1 MFKRKPDIRN
11 SAPLRSSDRRKLA
24 DQIIRDYQVSLPEQ
38 PSDEAPTGN
47 QSQSQSQSQS
57 TLRNSLLPESTS
69 SARFITPT
77 EQGTVY
83 IGAHP
88 DQDERIL
95 WFQTGKNPRLIPT
108 VYTLWRNPNL
118 IPLLH
123 TPDFVVEEK
132 LKHGADLMVPGLV
145 KARGASWDKRASTG
159 AVVAVAGLQSDTVP
173 VWVGTCQIDVRNLP
187 DDLRGQKG
195 AAIKALH
202 WAGDEC
208 WGWKQLGSGGIDPPA
223 NLEGWEGLAAGL
235 TTGISQVSLEDD
247 SQPPESAADGRP
259 HDDQPADEVDEDH
272 EPTTKEIDDAFHQA
286 FLYAVHKAKQ
296 SGNPPHFGLQFPLQ
310 PSFVIANMIQPNLR
324 YQNQKHYNI
333 KKTSWKNAKKFIKHL
348 DKLQIVKSK
357 DRNGGETVILDIDF
371 DDAQVLG
378 FRPYRLPTP
387 KAPGGDASAS
397 SDGPGQGTSGSGSSA
412 GQKVNIQ
419 MVYRPSS
426 KLVPTLLPSKTD
438 FYTAQEVSAAIKSYI
453 DQHPELGGQG
463 NSSIKLDPFIANEI
477 LGSKPTDEDRSFLAA
492 GRIPR
497 STLQKRVLED
507 THLCQPFH
515 IISQGGPSTDQ
526 KPKAG
531 SPPRILIT
539 IEKRTGT
546 KVVTKIS
553 NLEPFFLDP
562 QVLAPELQKKCAG
575 SASVGQVA
583 GAKPGLMEVVVQ
595 GDQRKVLTKE
605 ILTNKG
611 IDMKWVDIVDKTKP
625 KKKK

>member
-11 SAPLRSSDRRKLA
+11 LAPLRSSDRRKLA
-24 DQIIRDYQVSLPEQ
+24 DQIIRDYQVSPPEQ
-38 PSDEAPTGN
+38 SDDDSSSSP
-47 QSQSQSQSQS
+47 QS

-83 IGAHP
+83 IGAHT
-88 DQDERIL
+88 DQDERVL

-145 KARGASWDKRASTG
+145 KARGSTWDKRASTG
-159 AVVAVAGLQSDTVP
+159 AVVAVAGLQNDTVP
-173 VWVGTCQIDVRNLP
+173 LWVGTCQIDVQSLP

-202 WAGDEC
+202 WVGDEC
-208 WGWKQLGSGGIDPPA
+208 WNWKSLGSGGIDPPSS
-223 NLEGWEGLAAGL
+223 LEGWNGLGAGLA
-235 TTGISQVSLEDD
+235 SQLQKTSLEDG
-247 SQPPESAADGRP
+247 SQVTEPSPSVQPEESHAIDDAAE
-259 HDDQPADEVDEDH
+259 DQ
-272 EPTTKEIDDAFHQA
+272 EPTTREVDNAFHQA

-296 SGNPPHFGLQFPLQ
+296 SGSPPHYGLNFPLQ
-310 PSFVIANMIQPNLR
+310 PSFIIANMIQPNLR
-324 YQNQKHYNI
+324 SQSRHYNI
-333 KKTSWKNAKKFIKHL
+333 KKTSWKNAKKFIKELHKQ
-348 DKLQIVKSK
+348 KLVLSK

-371 DDAQVLG
+371 DDAQING

-387 KAPGGDASAS
+387 KAPAADAGASTADAGQSSNSSA
-397 SDGPGQGTSGSGSSA
+397 SA
-412 GQKVNIQ
+412 GQKINVQ
-419 MVYRPSS
+419 LLYRPSS

-438 FYTAQEVSAAIKSYI
+438 FYSAHEISAALKSYI
-453 DQHPELGGQG
+453 DHHPELGGQG
-463 NSSIKLDPFIANEI
+463 NSSVKLDPFIANDI
-477 LGSKPTDEDRSFLAA
+477 LGNRPTDDDRSWLAA
-492 GRIPR
+492 GRITR
-497 STLQKRVLED
+497 SALQKRVLED

-515 IISQGGPSTDQ
+515 IISQGRPSAEQ

-553 NLEPFFLDP
+553 NLEPFFIDP
-562 QVLAPELQKKCAG
+562 KVLAPELQKKCAG

-583 GAKPGLMEVVVQ
+583 GAKPGSMEVVVQ
-595 GDQRKVLTKE
+595 GDQRK
-605 ILTNKG
+605 ILTNDILSNKG

-625 KKKK
+625 KKKN

>member
-11 SAPLRSSDRRKLA
+11 LAPLRSSDRRKLA
-24 DQIIRDYQVSLPEQ
+24 DQIIRDYQVPLPEQ
-38 PSDEAPTGN
+38 TDDASST
-47 QSQSQSQSQS
+47 S
-57 TLRNSLLPESTS
+57 TLSFLRNALLPDSTS

-83 IGAHP
+83 IGSHP
-88 DQDERIL
+88 DQDERVL

-145 KARGASWDKRASTG
+145 KAKGSAWDKRATTG
-159 AVVAVAGLQSDTVP
+159 AVVAVAGLQNLTVP
-173 VWVGTCQIDVRNLP
+173 IWVGTCQIDVQNLP
-187 DDLRGQKG
+187 DDLQGQKG
-195 AAIKALH
+195 VAVKALH

-208 WGWKQLGSGGIDPPA
+208 WSWKSLGSGGIDPPS
-223 NLEGWEGLAAGL
+223 NLEGWSGLDTGLA
-235 TTGISQVSLEDD
+235 SQLGKVSLEDENKATEPSPSNQPEESQATVDD
-247 SQPPESAADGRP
+247 SNDANDQ
-259 HDDQPADEVDEDH
+259 DDEQ
-272 EPTTKEIDDAFHQA
+272 EPTTREIDNAFHQA

-296 SGNPPHFGLQFPLQ
+296 SGSPPHYGLDFPLQ
-310 PSFVIANMIQPNLR
+310 PSFIIASMIQPNLR
-324 YQNQKHYNI
+324 SQSRHYNI
-333 KKTSWKNAKKFIKHL
+333 KKTSWKNVKKFIKELHKQ
-348 DKLQIVKSK
+348 KLVLAK

-371 DDAQVLG
+371 DDAQISG

-387 KAPGGDASAS
+387 KAPAAEGGASTGDAGQSSNSSAS
-397 SDGPGQGTSGSGSSA
+397 SE
-412 GQKVNIQ
+412 QKINIRF
-419 MVYRPSS
+419 VYRPSS

-438 FYTAQEVSAAIKSYI
+438 FYSAQDISAALKSYI
-453 DQHPELGGQG
+453 DGHPELGGQG
-463 NSSIKLDPFIANEI
+463 NSSVKLDPFIANDI
-477 LGSKPTDEDRSFLAA
+477 LGNRPTDDDRSWLAA
-492 GRIPR
+492 GRITR
-497 STLQKRVLED
+497 SALQKRVLED

-515 IISQGGPSTDQ
+515 IISQGRPSSDQ

-531 SPPRILIT
+531 LPPRILIT

-553 NLEPFFLDP
+553 NLEPFFIDP

-583 GAKPGLMEVVVQ
+583 GAKPGSMEVVIQ
-595 GDQRKVLTKE
+595 GDQRKIITSD
-605 ILTNKG
+605 ILGKRG
-611 IDMKWVDIVDKTKP
+611 IDMKWVDTVDKTKP
-625 KKKK
+625 KKKS

>member
-11 SAPLRSSDRRKLA
+11 LAPLRSSDRRKLA
-24 DQIIRDYQVSLPEQ
+24 DQIIRDYQVSIQE
-38 PSDEAPTGN
+38 SGDDASSGT
-47 QSQSQSQSQS
+47 QSQ
-57 TLRNSLLPESTS
+57 TALRNSLLPESTS

-88 DQDERIL
+88 DQDERVL

-145 KARGASWDKRASTG
+145 KARGASWDTRASTG
-159 AVVAVAGLQSDTVP
+159 AVVAVAGMQNDTVP

-187 DDLRGQKG
+187 DDVRGQKG

-202 WAGDEC
+202 WVGDEC
-208 WGWKQLGSGGIDPPA
+208 WSWKQLGSGGIDPPSS
-223 NLEGWEGLAAGL
+223 LEGWAGLAAGL
-235 TTGISQVSLEDD
+235 ATQANKLSLEEETQPAESAPAAQDSQVDEA
-247 SQPPESAADGRP
+247 QEG
-259 HDDQPADEVDEDH
+259 DEVEEEH

-286 FLYAVHKAKQ
+286 FLFAVYKAKE
-296 SGNPPHFGLQFPLQ
+296 SGSPPHFGLQFPLQ
-310 PSFVIANMIQPNLR
+310 PSFIIANMVQPNLR
-324 YQNQKHYNI
+324 YQNPKYYNI

-348 DKLQIVKSK
+348 DKEQIVKSK

-371 DDAQVLG
+371 DDRQVLG

-387 KAPGGDASAS
+387 KATGGDFST
-397 SDGPGQGTSGSGSSA
+397 SDAGQASGSGSSA

-419 MVYRPSS
+419 MVYRVSS
-426 KLVPTLLPSKTD
+426 KLVPTLVPSKTD
-438 FYTAQEVSAAIKSYI
+438 FYTSQEISAAIKSYI

-463 NSSIKLDPFIANEI
+463 NSSVKLDPFLANDI
-477 LGSKPTDEDRSFLAA
+477 LGNKPSDEDVSFLAA

-497 STLQKRVLED
+497 STLQKRVIED

-515 IISQGGPSTDQ
+515 IISHGAPSPDQ
-526 KPKAG
+526 KPKSG
-531 SPPRILIT
+531 LPPRILIT

-553 NLEPFFLDP
+553 NLEPFFIDP

-583 GAKPGLMEVVVQ
+583 GAKPGSMEVVVQ
-595 GDQRKVLTKE
+595 GDQRK
-605 ILTNKG
+605 ILAKDILARKG
-611 IDMKWVDIVDKTKP
+611 IDAKWVDVVDKTKP

>member
-11 SAPLRSSDRRKLA
+11 LAPLRSSDRRKLA
-24 DQIIRDYQVSLPEQ
+24 DQIIRDYQVSIPQ
-38 PSDEAPTGN
+38 QSDDGPS
-47 QSQSQSQSQS
+47 SSSQS

-88 DQDERIL
+88 DQDERVL

-145 KARGASWDKRASTG
+145 KARGSSWDKRASTG
-159 AVVAVAGLQSDTVP
+159 AVVAVAGLENDTVP
-173 VWVGTCQIDVRNLP
+173 VWVGTCQIDVQSLP

-208 WGWKQLGSGGIDPPA
+208 WNWKSLGSGGIDPPSS
-223 NLEGWEGLAAGL
+223 LEGWNGLGAGLA
-235 TTGISQVSLEDD
+235 SQLGKVSLQDD
-247 SQPPESAADGRP
+247 SPAEETTSAA
-259 HDDQPADEVDEDH
+259 QPEESHEPQDEDEDQ
-272 EPTTKEIDDAFHQA
+272 EPTTQEVDNAFRQA

-296 SGNPPHFGLQFPLQ
+296 SGSPPHYGLNFPLQ
-310 PSFVIANMIQPNLR
+310 PSFIIANMIQPNLR
-324 YQNQKHYNI
+324 SQSRHYNI
-333 KKTSWKNAKKFIKHL
+333 KKTSWKNAKKFIKELHKQ
-348 DKLQIVKSK
+348 KLVLSK

-371 DDAQVLG
+371 EDAQITG

-387 KAPGGDASAS
+387 KAPAADTGTSAADAGPSSNSSAS
-397 SDGPGQGTSGSGSSA
+397 S
-412 GQKVNIQ
+412 GQKINVQ
-419 MVYRPSS
+419 LVYRPSS

-438 FYTAQEVSAAIKSYI
+438 FYSAQEISAAIKSYI

-463 NSSIKLDPFIANEI
+463 NSSVKLDPFIANEI
-477 LGSKPTDEDRSFLAA
+477 LGNRPTDDDRSWLAA
-492 GRIPR
+492 GRITR
-497 STLQKRVLED
+497 SALQKRVLED

-515 IISQGGPSTDQ
+515 IISQGRPSADQ

-539 IEKRTGT
+539 TEKRTGT

-553 NLEPFFLDP
+553 NLEPFFIDP

-595 GDQRKVLTKE
+595 GDQRK
-605 ILTNKG
+605 ILTNDILSKKG
-611 IDMKWVDIVDKTKP
+611 IEMKWVDIVDKTKP
-625 KKKK
+625 KKKN

>member
-11 SAPLRSSDRRKLA
+11 LAPLRSSDRRKLA
-24 DQIIRDYQVSLPEQ
+24 DQIIRDYQVPLPE
-38 PSDEAPTGN
+38 STGDDASSS
-47 QSQSQSQSQS
+47 SQSV
-57 TLRNSLLPESTS
+57 LRNSLLPESTS

-83 IGAHP
+83 IGTHP
-88 DQDERIL
+88 DQDERVL

-118 IPLLH
+118 VPLLH

-132 LKHGADLMVPGLV
+132 LKQGADLMVPGLV
-145 KARGASWDKRASTG
+145 KARGTSWDSRASTG
-159 AVVAVAGLQSDTVP
+159 ATVAVAGLENDTVP
-173 VWVGTCQIDVRNLP
+173 VWVGSCQIDIRNLP
-187 DDLRGQKG
+187 DEVRGQKG

-208 WGWKQLGSGGIDPPA
+208 WNWKALGSGGIEPPSS
-223 NLEGWEGLAAGL
+223 LEGWTGLRMNSSEKANQASSADDNGGV
-235 TTGISQVSLEDD
+235 GIALRPKDEQSQV
-247 SQPPESAADGRP
+247 
-259 HDDQPADEVDEDH
+259 ADEVDEER
-272 EPTTKEIDDAFHQA
+272 EPTTKEVDDAFHQA

-296 SGNPPHFGLQFPLQ
+296 SGTAPRFGLDFPLQ
-310 PSFVIANMIQPNLR
+310 PSFVISKMIQPNLR
-324 YQNQKHYNI
+324 YQNQNHYNI

-348 DKLQIVKSK
+348 DKLQIAKSK

-371 DDAQVLG
+371 DDPQVVG

-387 KAPGGDASAS
+387 KTTGADTGKAAEDAGGQASAS
-397 SDGPGQGTSGSGSSA
+397 HDSST
-412 GQKVNIQ
+412 GQKLTVQ
-419 MVYRPSS
+419 MVYRPSP

-438 FYTAQEVSAAIKSYI
+438 YYSAQDISAAVKSYI
-453 DQHPELGGQG
+453 DSHPDLGGQG
-463 NSSIKLDPFIANEI
+463 SSTIKLDPFLANDI
-477 LGSKPTDEDRSFLAA
+477 LGSKPSDEDLSFLAA

-497 STLQKRVLED
+497 SALQKRILND
-507 THLCQPFH
+507 SHLCQPFH
-515 IISQGGPSTDQ
+515 IISRNGASSDQ

-531 SPPRILIT
+531 SPPHILIT
-539 IEKRTGT
+539 LEKRTGT

-553 NLEPFFLDP
+553 NLEPFFIDP

-575 SASVGQVA
+575 SASVGQVN

-595 GDQRKVLTKE
+595 GDQTKVLTKE
-605 ILTNKG
+605 ILVKKG
-611 IDMKWVDIVDKTKP
+611 IDTKWVDIVDKTKP

>member
-1 MFKRKPDIRN
+1 MFKRKPEIRN
-11 SAPLRSSDRRKLA
+11 LAPLRSSDRRKLA
-24 DQIIRDYQVSLPEQ
+24 DQIIRDYQVPLPEQ
-38 PSDEAPTGN
+38 SDEP
-47 QSQSQSQSQS
+47 SSS
-57 TLRNSLLPESTS
+57 TTLSSVRNSLLPDSTS

-83 IGAHP
+83 IGAHQ
-88 DQDERIL
+88 DQDERVL

-132 LKHGADLMVPGLV
+132 LKQGADLMVPGLV
-145 KARGASWDKRASTG
+145 KARGSTWDKRATTG
-159 AVVAVAGLQSDTVP
+159 AVVAVAGLQNDTVP
-173 VWVGTCQIDVRNLP
+173 IWVGTCQIDVQNLP

-195 AAIKALH
+195 VAVKALH

-208 WGWKQLGSGGIDPPA
+208 WSWKSLGSGGIDPPP
-223 NLEGWEGLAAGL
+223 NLEGWTGLGAELA
-235 TTGISQVSLEDD
+235 SQLAKVSLGDEN
-247 SQPPESAADGRP
+247 
-259 HDDQPADEVDEDH
+259 QPAEPSSSTQPEEPHPTTDNADDANVADEER
-272 EPTTKEIDDAFHQA
+272 EPTTREVDNAFHQA
-286 FLYAVHKAKQ
+286 FLFAAYKAKQ
-296 SGNPPHFGLQFPLQ
+296 SGSPPHYGLNFPLQ
-310 PSFVIANMIQPNLR
+310 PSFIIASMIQPNLR
-324 YQNQKHYNI
+324 SQSRHYNI
-333 KKTSWKNAKKFIKHL
+333 KKTSWKNAKKFIKELH
-348 DKLQIVKSK
+348 KQKIVLAK

-371 DDAQVLG
+371 DDAQING

-387 KAPGGDASAS
+387 KAPAAEAGSSTEDAGQSSTSSAS
-397 SDGPGQGTSGSGSSA
+397 S
-412 GQKVNIQ
+412 GQKINIQ
-419 MVYRPSS
+419 FVYRPSS

-438 FYTAQEVSAAIKSYI
+438 FYSAQEISAALKSYI
-453 DQHPELGGQG
+453 DDHPELGGQG
-463 NSSIKLDPFIANEI
+463 NSSVKLDPFIANDI
-477 LGSKPTDEDRSFLAA
+477 LGNRPTDDDRSWLAA
-492 GRIPR
+492 GRITR
-497 STLQKRVLED
+497 SALQKRVLED

-515 IISQGGPSTDQ
+515 IISQGRPSPDQ

-539 IEKRTGT
+539 MEKRTGT

-553 NLEPFFLDP
+553 NLEPFFIDP

-595 GDQRKVLTKE
+595 GDQRK
-605 ILTNKG
+605 ILTNDILAKKG

-625 KKKK
+625 KKKS

>member
-11 SAPLRSSDRRKLA
+11 LAPLRSSDRRKLA
-24 DQIIRDYQVSLPEQ
+24 DQIIRDYQVPLPEQ
-38 PSDEAPTGN
+38 TDEG
-47 QSQSQSQSQS
+47 SSSSQS

-83 IGAHP
+83 IGSHP
-88 DQDERIL
+88 DQDERVL

-118 IPLLH
+118 IPLIH

-132 LKHGADLMVPGLV
+132 LKQGADLMVPGLV
-145 KARGASWDKRASTG
+145 KARGTSWDSRASTG
-159 AVVAVAGLQSDTVP
+159 AVVAVAGLQNDTTP
-173 VWVGTCQIDVRNLP
+173 VWVGTCQIDIRNLP
-187 DDLRGQKG
+187 DDVRGQKG

-202 WAGDEC
+202 WVGDEC
-208 WGWKQLGSGGIDPPA
+208 WSWKSLGSGGIEPPTGI
-223 NLEGWEGLAAGL
+223 EGWNGIGAELAAQIGK
-235 TTGISQVSLEDD
+235 VSLEDEKKPKEPSSETQAD
-247 SQPPESAADGRP
+247 SSQVADV
-259 HDDQPADEVDEDH
+259 VDEDY
-272 EPTTKEIDDAFHQA
+272 EPTTGEVDDAFLKA

-296 SGNPPHFGLQFPLQ
+296 SGSPPRFGLDFPLQ
-310 PSFVIANMIQPNLR
+310 PSFVIANMVQPNLR
-324 YQNQKHYNI
+324 SQNQAHYNI

-348 DKLQIVKSK
+348 NKLKIVLSK
-357 DRNGGETVILDIDF
+357 DRNGGETVILDVDF
-371 DDAQVLG
+371 DHDQING

-387 KAPGGDASAS
+387 KATGGASTEEGQASAS
-397 SDGPGQGTSGSGSSA
+397 PSSSSDQRI
-412 GQKVNIQ
+412 NIQ
-419 MVYRPSS
+419 LVYRPSS

-438 FYTAQEVSAAIKSYI
+438 FYSAAQISAAIKSYI
-453 DQHPELGGQG
+453 EQHPELGGQG
-463 NSSIKLDPFIANEI
+463 NSTIKLDPFLANDI
-477 LGSKPTDEDRSFLAA
+477 LGSKPTDEDRSYLAA

-497 STLQKRVLED
+497 SVLQKRVLED

-515 IISQGGPSTDQ
+515 IISQSGAPSDQ

-531 SPPRILIT
+531 SPPRILVT

-546 KVVTKIS
+546 KVVTKVS
-553 NLEPFFLDP
+553 NLEPFFIDP
-562 QVLAPELQKKCAG
+562 TVLAPELQKKCAG

-595 GDQRKVLTKE
+595 GDQRKVLTTE
-605 ILTNKG
+605 ILAKKG
-611 IDMKWVDIVDKTKP
+611 IDMKWVDVVDKSKP

>member
-11 SAPLRSSDRRKLA
+11 LAPLRSSDRRKLA
-24 DQIIRDYQVSLPEQ
+24 DQIIRDYQVPLPEQ
-38 PSDEAPTGN
+38 SDDA
-47 QSQSQSQSQS
+47 SS
-57 TLRNSLLPESTS
+57 TSTLSSLRNSLLPDSTS

-88 DQDERIL
+88 DQEERVL

-123 TPDFVVEEK
+123 TPDFVVDEK

-145 KARGASWDKRASTG
+145 KAKGFAWDKRATTG
-159 AVVAVAGLQSDTVP
+159 AVVAVAGLQNPTVP
-173 VWVGTCQIDVRNLP
+173 IWVGTCQIDVQNLP
-187 DDLRGQKG
+187 DDLQGQKG
-195 AAIKALH
+195 VAVKALH

-208 WGWKQLGSGGIDPPA
+208 WSWKSLGSGGIDPPS
-223 NLEGWEGLAAGL
+223 NLEGWIGLDAGLA
-235 TTGISQVSLEDD
+235 SQLGKVSLED
-247 SQPPESAADGRP
+247 ESKAAEP
-259 HDDQPADEVDEDH
+259 SPSNQLEEPQATIDDANDANDEDDEQ
-272 EPTTKEIDDAFHQA
+272 EPTTREIDNAFHQA

-296 SGNPPHFGLQFPLQ
+296 SGSPPHYGLDFPLQ
-310 PSFVIANMIQPNLR
+310 PSFIIASMIQPNLR
-324 YQNQKHYNI
+324 SQSRHYNI
-333 KKTSWKNAKKFIKHL
+333 KKTSWKNVKKFIKELHKQ
-348 DKLQIVKSK
+348 KLVLTK

-371 DDAQVLG
+371 DDAQISG

-387 KAPGGDASAS
+387 KAPAAEGGASTGDTGQS
-397 SDGPGQGTSGSGSSA
+397 SNSSTSSGQRI
-412 GQKVNIQ
+412 NIQ
-419 MVYRPSS
+419 FVYRPSS

-438 FYTAQEVSAAIKSYI
+438 FYSAQEISAALKSYI
-453 DQHPELGGQG
+453 DGHPELGGQG
-463 NSSIKLDPFIANEI
+463 NSSVKLDPFIANDI
-477 LGSKPTDEDRSFLAA
+477 LGNRPTDDDRSWLAA
-492 GRIPR
+492 GRITR
-497 STLQKRVLED
+497 SALQKRVLED

-515 IISQGGPSTDQ
+515 IISQGRPSADQ

-553 NLEPFFLDP
+553 NLEPFFIDP
-562 QVLAPELQKKCAG
+562 HVLAPELQKKCAG

-583 GAKPGLMEVVVQ
+583 GAKPGSMEVVIQ
-595 GDQRKVLTKE
+595 GDQRKIITSD
-605 ILTNKG
+605 ILGKRG
-611 IDMKWVDIVDKTKP
+611 IDMKWVDTVDKTKP
-625 KKKK
+625 KKKS

>member
-11 SAPLRSSDRRKLA
+11 LAPLRSSDRRKLA
-24 DQIIRDYQVSLPEQ
+24 DQIIRDYQVPLPEQ
-38 PSDEAPTGN
+38 SDDA
-47 QSQSQSQSQS
+47 SS
-57 TLRNSLLPESTS
+57 TSTLSSLRNSLLPDSTS

-88 DQDERIL
+88 DQEERVL

-123 TPDFVVEEK
+123 TPDFVADEK

-145 KARGASWDKRASTG
+145 KAKGSAWDKRATTG
-159 AVVAVAGLQSDTVP
+159 AVVAVAGLQNPTVP
-173 VWVGTCQIDVRNLP
+173 IWVGTCQIDVQNLP
-187 DDLRGQKG
+187 DDLQGQKG
-195 AAIKALH
+195 VAVKALH

-208 WGWKQLGSGGIDPPA
+208 WSWKSLGSGGIDPPS
-223 NLEGWEGLAAGL
+223 NLEGWIGLDAGLA
-235 TTGISQVSLEDD
+235 SQLGKVSLED
-247 SQPPESAADGRP
+247 ESKAAEP
-259 HDDQPADEVDEDH
+259 SPSNQLEEPQATVDDANDANDEDDEQ
-272 EPTTKEIDDAFHQA
+272 EPTTREIDNAFHQA

-296 SGNPPHFGLQFPLQ
+296 SGSPPHYGLDFPLQ
-310 PSFVIANMIQPNLR
+310 PSFIIASMIQPNLR
-324 YQNQKHYNI
+324 SQSRHYNI
-333 KKTSWKNAKKFIKHL
+333 KKTSWKNVKKFIKELHKQ
-348 DKLQIVKSK
+348 KLVLAK

-371 DDAQVLG
+371 DDAQISG

-387 KAPGGDASAS
+387 KAPAAEGGASTGDAGQS
-397 SDGPGQGTSGSGSSA
+397 SNSSTSSGQRI
-412 GQKVNIQ
+412 NIQ
-419 MVYRPSS
+419 FVYRPSS

-438 FYTAQEVSAAIKSYI
+438 FYSAQEISAALKSYI
-453 DQHPELGGQG
+453 DGHPELGGQG
-463 NSSIKLDPFIANEI
+463 NSSVKLDPFIANDI
-477 LGSKPTDEDRSFLAA
+477 LGNRPTDDDRSWLAA
-492 GRIPR
+492 GRITR
-497 STLQKRVLED
+497 SALQKRVLED

-515 IISQGGPSTDQ
+515 IISQGRPSADQ

-553 NLEPFFLDP
+553 NLEPFFIDP
-562 QVLAPELQKKCAG
+562 HVLAPELQKKCAG

-583 GAKPGLMEVVVQ
+583 GAKPGSMEVVIQ
-595 GDQRKVLTKE
+595 GDQRKIITSD
-605 ILTNKG
+605 ILGKRG
-611 IDMKWVDIVDKTKP
+611 IDMKWVDTVDKTKP
-625 KKKK
+625 KKKS

>member
-11 SAPLRSSDRRKLA
+11 LAPLRSSDRRKLA
-24 DQIIRDYQVSLPEQ
+24 DQIIRDYQVPLPES
-38 PSDEAPTGN
+38 SDDVSSGT
-47 QSQSQSQSQS
+47 QSQT

-88 DQDERIL
+88 DQDERVL

-145 KARGASWDKRASTG
+145 KARGTSWDKRTSTG
-159 AVVAVAGLQSDTVP
+159 AVVAVAGLQNDTVP

-187 DDLRGQKG
+187 DDVRGQKG

-208 WGWKQLGSGGIDPPA
+208 WSWKQLGSGGIDPPSK
-223 NLEGWEGLAAGL
+223 LEGWQGLAAGL
-235 TTGISQVSLEDD
+235 ATEVSKVSLEDE
-247 SQPPESAADGRP
+247 SQATDVTPDAQADEAQGNEV
-259 HDDQPADEVDEDH
+259 DEVDEEH
-272 EPTTKEIDDAFHQA
+272 EPTTKEVDDAFHQA
-286 FLYAVHKAKQ
+286 FLYAVYKAKQ
-296 SGNPPHFGLQFPLQ
+296 SGSPPHFGLQFPLQ
-310 PSFVIANMIQPNLR
+310 PSFIIANMVQPNLR

-348 DKLQIVKSK
+348 DKEQIVKSK

-371 DDAQVLG
+371 DDREVLN

-387 KAPGGDASAS
+387 KTTAGEGASAA
-397 SDGPGQGTSGSGSSA
+397 DAGQASGSGSSA
-412 GQKVNIQ
+412 GQKVNIL
-419 MVYRPSS
+419 MVYRASS

-438 FYTAQEVSAAIKSYI
+438 FYTAQEISAAIKSYI

-463 NSSIKLDPFIANEI
+463 NSSVKLDPFLANDI
-477 LGSKPTDEDRSFLAA
+477 LGNKPSDEDVSFLAA

-515 IISQGGPSTDQ
+515 IISQGSPSPDQ

-553 NLEPFFLDP
+553 NLEPFFIDP

-595 GDQRKVLTKE
+595 GDQRKILTKE
-605 ILTNKG
+605 ILARKG
-611 IDMKWVDIVDKTKP
+611 IDVKWVDVVDKTKP

>member
-11 SAPLRSSDRRKLA
+11 LAPLRSSDRRKLA
-24 DQIIRDYQVSLPEQ
+24 DQIIRDYQVPLPEQ
-38 PSDEAPTGN
+38 SDDV
-47 QSQSQSQSQS
+47 SSSSSQS

-88 DQDERIL
+88 DQDERVL

-118 IPLLH
+118 LPLIH

-132 LKHGADLMVPGLV
+132 LKQGADLMVPGLV
-145 KARGASWDKRASTG
+145 KARGSAWDKRATTG
-159 AVVAVAGLQSDTVP
+159 AVVAVAGLQNDTVP
-173 VWVGTCQIDVRNLP
+173 VWVGTCQIDVRSLP

-208 WGWKQLGSGGIDPPA
+208 WNWKSLGTGGIEPPSA
-223 NLEGWEGLAAGL
+223 LEGWNGLGVELA
-235 TTGISQVSLEDD
+235 SQLGKVSLEDE
-247 SQPPESAADGRP
+247 SQAAESSSNAQLEES
-259 HDDQPADEVDEDH
+259 HETDEVDEDQ
-272 EPTTKEIDDAFHQA
+272 EPTTQEIDNAFHQA

-296 SGNPPHFGLQFPLQ
+296 SGSPPHYGLNFPLQ
-310 PSFVIANMIQPNLR
+310 PSFIIANMIQPNLR
-324 YQNQKHYNI
+324 SQNRHYNI
-333 KKTSWKNAKKFIKHL
+333 KKTSWKNAKKFIKEL
-348 DKLQIVKSK
+348 NKQKLVLSK

-371 DDAQVLG
+371 DDAQING

-387 KAPGGDASAS
+387 KAPSTEAGLSTEDAGQS
-397 SDGPGQGTSGSGSSA
+397 SSSGSA
-412 GQKVNIQ
+412 GQKINVK

-438 FYTAQEVSAAIKSYI
+438 FYTAQEISAALKSYI

-463 NSSIKLDPFIANEI
+463 NSSVKLDPFIANDI
-477 LGSKPTDEDRSFLAA
+477 LGNRPTDDDRSWLAA
-492 GRIPR
+492 GRITR
-497 STLQKRVLED
+497 SALQKRVLED

-515 IISQGGPSTDQ
+515 VISQGRPSADQ
-526 KPKAG
+526 RPKAG

-539 IEKRTGT
+539 LEKRTGT

-553 NLEPFFLDP
+553 NLEPFFIDP
-562 QVLAPELQKKCAG
+562 KVLAPELQKKCAG

-595 GDQRKVLTKE
+595 GDQQRVLTND
-605 ILTNKG
+605 ILGKRG